1 MQSNPLASLS
11 VKQLKRAIA
20 IRGKIEALQKSLDR
34 IGGGEAPAAPKSRAP
49 RKKRRMSAAA
59 RAKISA
65 AAKARWASFRRNKA
79 AK

>member
-20 IRGKIEALQKSLDR
+20 IRGRIETLQKTLNR
-34 IGGGEAPAAPKSRAP
+34 LIGQPTAAVAAKSPGR

-59 RAKISA
+59 RARISA
-65 AAKARWASFRRNKA
+65 AAKARWAKFRKNKA
-79 AK
+79 A

>member
-11 VKQLKRAIA
+11 VKQLKRAIT

-34 IGGGEAPAAPKSRAP
+34 IGGGDAPAARTSRAP

-65 AAKARWASFRRNKA
+65 AAKARWAAFRRNKP